1 MLKGLA
7 KFGCHILKK
16 SNNTETENS
25 PTIKQRQS
33 GSRNSSMSS
42 LDSFNPV
49 SIVKSIFSNSPTL
62 VNYIQ
67 IFISIFVVI
76 WFDIKSIIFFLIRSS
91 KTNISDEEKK
101 NDFTAY
107 RHEPLVSQMARK
119 LIAKSMYV

>member
-16 SNNTETENS
+16 SNTNTETENS

-67 IFISIFVVI
+67 IFISIFVVLF
-76 WFDIKSIIFFLIRSS
+76 WFDIKLIIFFNKVVKDKYFRRRKKEQFYQYILPRTTCVTNGK
-91 KTNISDEEKK
+91 KTHRQI
-101 NDFTAY
+101 
-107 RHEPLVSQMARK
+107 
-119 LIAKSMYV
+119 